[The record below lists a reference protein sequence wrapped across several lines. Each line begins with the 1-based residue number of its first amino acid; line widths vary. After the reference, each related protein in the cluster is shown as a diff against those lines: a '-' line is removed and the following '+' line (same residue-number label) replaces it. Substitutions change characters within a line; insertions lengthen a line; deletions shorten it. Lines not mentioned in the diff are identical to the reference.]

1 MFVVLISKVSWALVG
16 FPLYTLYR
24 QGPAMIGCWQG
35 RTDDEVCAE
44 LSNTESSFWRL
55 NRHQCGEMI
64 EKKFNSVY
72 VVVTIFLYCYILLTM
87 LNIATRVFFIR
98 WASPPSSI
106 IFSPRQDSFEAFSS
120 LSKGDSISRTYSC
133 QSSPRRRSSSEQR
146 RR

>member
-64 EKKFNSVY
+64 EKKFKEFDSDGSGGIDRGEL
-72 VVVTIFLYCYILLTM
+72 TALLKDCKEE
-87 LNIATRVFFIR
+87 
-98 WASPPSSI
+98 PPSEDQVRRL
-106 IFSPRQDSFEAFSS
+106 PLRRLWPEP
-120 LSKGDSISRTYSC
+120 
-133 QSSPRRRSSSEQR
+133 SSPLTCSRRPCC
-146 RR
+146 